1 MGVPLSHPFLFG
13 IFLINHEAIG
23 VLHLSPYDPVIQH
36 RICFQ
41 GAASWSSP
49 FTSRIQQKIHNEPW
63 DNDWRW
69 FDFFEPGWNFR
80 NMFGIPYQ
88 VPRFLGCAS
97 YSKGFPFS
105 LLSHHGR
112 PTAPVLWTQLLGHRP
127 PPSAK
132 LGLGVHGSRRPET
145 EKNPLRLQYLQS
157 ESNRNPRIWMSFC
170 LMLEPIRLKTDGFLW
185 ICDSS
190 WLSGILSSINT
201 LHFFN
206 TDGLWQRWKIQG
218 LRQIR
223 IVLRSRLMDMGHMGV
238 LLVDLYQLSNNSHYQ
253 MNHIIWIHMI
263 SDMDALWYS
272 HSTGWSPNW

>member
-23 VLHLSPYDPVIQH
+23 VLHLSPYDAVIQH

-157 ESNRNPRIWMSFC
+157 ESKNLDVILLDAWTNS
-170 LMLEPIRLKTDGFLW
+170 LEDW
-185 ICDSS
+185 
-190 WLSGILSSINT
+190 WLSLNMWLIVTQWYLEFYQHTSLLQHWWPLAEVENPGPAANSNRSQVTINGYGPYGGTIGRSLSA
-201 LHFFN
+201 
-206 TDGLWQRWKIQG
+206 IQ
-218 LRQIR
+218 Q
-223 IVLRSRLMDMGHMGV
+223 
-238 LLVDLYQLSNNSHYQ
+238 
-253 MNHIIWIHMI
+253 
-263 SDMDALWYS
+263 
-272 HSTGWSPNW
+272 